1 MKTLSLALACLLFLL
16 APVLAQAADFE
27 GTLQVRFTKGDSSY
41 EGICSLK
48 TGLLRLDT
56 EARGMAV
63 SAIVD
68 LQKMEANLLMPA
80 AQMSMALPLK
90 NAATQAVADADG
102 ATLED
107 TRVVEKILGHACTKY
122 LVKTRSAQVTE
133 IWAAAD
139 LGNFVS
145 LSLLS
150 QLTHRQGQAGAQWE
164 SVLKDKALFPLR
176 VVTREAD
183 GSVASRFEILA
194 IDAKP
199 LPAEVFQSP
208 PSFRQVDM
216 GSMLQAFIGT
226 E

>member
-68 LQKMEANLLMPA
+68 LKKMEASLLMPA
-80 AQMSMALPLK
+80 AQMHMVLPLK

-122 LVKTRSAQVTE
+122 LVKTRSSQVTE
-133 IWAAAD
+133 IWAAGD

-194 IDAKP
+194 IAPKP
-199 LPAEVFQSP
+199 LTADVFQAP
-208 PSFRQVDM
+208 PGFRQVDM
-216 GSMLQAFIGT
+216 GSMLQALIGG